1 MNTHGRNGTMKFSE
15 KNDNDKEWTE
25 EYKDNS
31 VEALRY
37 WVNSTTALFGA
48 NYSCNILL
56 LAMKALLEEVG
67 TPAQADRIEEVIT
80 SELVKSF
87 DYIRAKA
94 TSAEEAEEKSTEWAD
109 ILPNNKIKH

>member
-1 MNTHGRNGTMKFSE
+1 MKFSE
-15 KNDNDKEWTE
+15 KNLSDSEWTE

-56 LAMKALLEEVG
+56 LAMKTLLEEVG

-80 SELVKSF
+80 AELNKSY
-87 DYIRAKA
+87 DIIRAKA
-94 TSAEEAEEKSTEWAD
+94 EGASRTQEEEEEPAKDSNVWAT
-109 ILPNNKIKH
+109 LKTNKVKH

>member
-1 MNTHGRNGTMKFSE
+1 MKFSA
-15 KNDNDKEWTE
+15 KSPKDSEWTE

-80 SELVKSF
+80 TELVKSY
-87 DYIRAKA
+87 DIIRAKEA
-94 TSAEEAEEKSTEWAD
+94 RAGASASIKEEELEQDDEAWSVLLNTKA
-109 ILPNNKIKH
+109 KH